1 MIADKNLQLASSLD
15 ATACSTIGFQTTDN
29 CIDLTQLRD
38 FGAGC
43 PLYARI
49 CIRADFTTDA
59 AAAGVTTFAVR
70 VSNGPWV
77 SNNALNPLANGV
89 YDYLLPRIGVSEPFA
104 TESLTQGKVICFPI
118 NAQAVLVSSG
128 VAPHDAK
135 GNRYVY
141 ASAVHFDATTPS
153 APDLETP
160 TGGLWDLDFVLSI
173 DQGVYTAGS
182 NKQSDG
188 PFYPTNITQV

>member
-1 MIADKNLQLASSLD
+1 
-15 ATACSTIGFQTTDN
+15 
-29 CIDLTQLRD
+29 
-38 FGAGC
+38 
-43 PLYARI
+43 LYARI
-49 CIRADFTTDA
+49 CIRANFTTDA

-77 SNNALNPLANGV
+77 SDFLQNPLANGV

-118 NAQAVLVSSG
+118 NAQAVLVPSG

-141 ASAVHFDATTPS
+141 ASAVHFNATTASSPT
-153 APDLETP
+153 LETP
-160 TGGLWDLDFVLSI
+160 TGGMWDSDFVLSI

-182 NKQSDG
+182 NKQFEG
-188 PFYPTNITQV
+188 PFYPTAITRV